1 MEHSLKYSWSL
12 RRTPDGP
19 LAPYIDGF
27 KGRLCTLGYAETSAH
42 LLAKTTPHEA
52 RAGSYRPG
60 DQLLAFLNG
69 L

>member
-1 MEHSLKYSWSL
+1 MEHSPKYSWSL
-12 RRTPDGP
+12 QRTPDGP

-27 KGRLCTLGYAETSAH
+27 KERLH
-42 LLAKTTPHEA
+42 DA